1 MNAASPIEFYFT
13 LCGAHVA
20 EHTPSTARLL
30 GVWRKLSSDIDA
42 TSLAPATEFCV
53 IFSSATRSLKVS
65 KAPIICYNNIVSS
78 SQALLDGM

>member
-30 GVWRKLSSDIDA
+30 DVWRKLSSDIDA

-53 IFSSATRSLKVS
+53 IISSSTRSLKFQS
-65 KAPIICYNNIVSS
+65 ANHLLQYHRIV
-78 SQALLDGM
+78 